1 MKRPLVTA
9 LAIGAIGSAMA
20 QPSVGL
26 SIGIMIAS
34 ATTEF

>member
-1 MKRPLVTA
+1 MKRLLVTA

-26 SIGIMIAS
+26 SIMIAS